1 MHEITMAAIGHT
13 AFQMVLFAVLG
24 LGLEV
29 IFTGIF
35 DCRRGTLCHLMGY
48 SSLWY
53 LPLYMLVPVFF
64 AFGSSLVFQFNWFMR
79 GIIYMLAI
87 FAIEYVAMFL
97 LRLLLGASPSEKS
110 YYQSPF
116 NIKGLIRLD
125 FAPVMFA
132 LGLFLE
138 CVYRNL
144 T

>member
-1 MHEITMAAIGHT
+1 MHEITMTAIGHT

-29 IFTGIF
+29 IFTGLF

-53 LPLYMLVPVFF
+53 LPLYMLVPVCFN
-64 AFGSSLVFQFNWFMR
+64 AGSSLVFQFNWIVR
-79 GIIYMLAI
+79 GIIYMLLI
-87 FAIEYVAMFL
+87 FAIEFVAMFL

-125 FAPVMFA
+125 YAPVMFV

-138 CVYRNL
+138 CVYRHL
-144 T
+144 A

>member
-79 GIIYMLAI
+79 GITT
-87 FAIEYVAMFL
+87 VAAFL
-97 LRLLLGASPSEKS
+97 LIWMLVGIWFNRSSSSESKA
-110 YYQSPF
+110 QP
-116 NIKGLIRLD
+116 
-125 FAPVMFA
+125 A
-132 LGLFLE
+132 
-138 CVYRNL
+138 
-144 T
+144 